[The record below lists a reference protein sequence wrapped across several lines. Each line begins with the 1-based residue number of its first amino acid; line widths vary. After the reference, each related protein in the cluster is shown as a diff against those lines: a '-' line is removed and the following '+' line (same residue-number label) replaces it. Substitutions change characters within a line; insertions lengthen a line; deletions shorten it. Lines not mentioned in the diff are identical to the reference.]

1 MITKK
6 ITFHISR
13 YKADLIDPPRFYTYP
28 LAVSESMSVLDA
40 LEKIRLTREPTLMYR
55 HSCNHSSCG
64 TCACLINGSER
75 LACTT
80 NAWTLDNETVT
91 VAPLNGFPVIGDLVV
106 NMDPFF
112 KDIDEDWTYLRPLQN
127 EDRDLGPDTG
137 DRFLS
142 RFEDCIECGSCVS
155 ACPVSRRNPE
165 FIGPAALTAMHREI
179 DKLPSK
185 RNILLE
191 RAKSDRGADLCD
203 RAYECSRVCPTAVY
217 PARHIL
223 ELRKMNTL
231 LL

>member
-13 YKADLIDPPRFYTYP
+13 YKTDLINPPRFYTYP
-28 LAVSESMSVLDA
+28 LAVSESISVLDA

-55 HSCNHSSCG
+55 HSCHHSSCG

-80 NAWTLDNETVT
+80 NVWALDAETVT
-91 VAPLNGFPVIGDLVV
+91 VAPLNGFDRIGDLVV
-106 NMDPFF
+106 DMNPFF
-112 KDIDEDWTYLRPLQN
+112 KDIDEDWTYLRPSQSKGQDP
-127 EDRDLGPDTG
+127 EPGTG
-137 DRFLS
+137 DRMFS
-142 RFEDCIECGSCVS
+142 RFENCIECGSCVS

-165 FIGPAALTAMHREI
+165 FMGPAALTALHREI

-185 RNILLE
+185 RNTLLE
-191 RAKSDRGADLCD
+191 KAKNNRGADLCD

-223 ELRKMNTL
+223 ELRKMPQDE
-231 LL
+231 

>member
-1 MITKK
+1 MITKQV
-6 ITFHISR
+6 TFRISR

-55 HSCNHSSCG
+55 HSCHHSSCG

-80 NAWTLDNETVT
+80 NVWVLDNETVT
-91 VAPLNGFPVIGDLVV
+91 VAPLNGFPRIGDLVV
-106 NMDPFF
+106 NMNPFF
-112 KDIDEDWTYLRPLQN
+112 KDIDEDWTSLRPSQN
-127 EDRDLGPDTG
+127 RERDPGPGTG
-137 DRFLS
+137 DRIFS

-155 ACPVSRRNPE
+155 ACPVSRRNPD
-165 FIGPAALTAMHREI
+165 FMGPAALTALHREI

-191 RAKSDRGADLCD
+191 RAKSERGVDLCD

-217 PARHIL
+217 PARHIA
-223 ELRKMNTL
+223 ELRKMTPDE
-231 LL
+231 